1 MTAKELAAKLTGR
14 EVGGELFPDEKRDAE
29 EAGLVVV
36 YGHSDDNVK
45 FSGAINVYWVL
56 PNCGGMDYDEVD
68 TIYLTKTGILEE
80 PDCACFEDCACPYF
94 AAALVKSKAI
104 RAV

>member
-36 YGHSDDNVK
+36 
-45 FSGAINVYWVL
+45 
-56 PNCGGMDYDEVD
+56 
-68 TIYLTKTGILEE
+68 
-80 PDCACFEDCACPYF
+80 
-94 AAALVKSKAI
+94 
-104 RAV
+104 